1 VRRENIKMDNK
12 QELVSLFDKVTDAE
26 QQEILGRLRE
36 MAYMD
41 TPRTL
46 DEMIKQACDR
56 KNLDEEHRKMAVK
69 LFVVYR
75 SRVMMAMYY
84 VEMFEIRRWGKRLD
98 QIEMSLA
105 FRNWHPFLD
114 EVAQK
119 LQLSEDEIRCLGYL
133 FHDYFLPRAE
143 KLFPVTIRE
152 LMERAF
158 NFRDD
163 FEQEYKKS
171 TFEISKIKDLAKL
184 YMTQRFQRRMNS
196 ILFWCEDNPSEYKE
210 QVWRNILA
218 SEQMSASKR
227 ERLMKCPREDFCGEP
242 ITIRFSAGPSCE
254 LTQKEKREGVLQAYE
269 ALNQRQPYSDIMRES
284 GLSFEEVRILDC
296 FTVRKEVER

>member
-1 VRRENIKMDNK
+1 MME
-12 QELVSLFDKVTDAE
+12 
-26 QQEILGRLRE
+26 
-36 MAYMD
+36 
-41 TPRTL
+41 
-46 DEMIKQACDR
+46 QACDR
-56 KNLDEEHRKMAVK
+56 KNPDEEQRKMAAK

-105 FRNWHPFLD
+105 FRNWHPFLE

-119 LQLSEDEIRCLGYL
+119 LQLSEDEILCVGYL
-133 FHDYFLPRAE
+133 FHDYFLLKAE
-143 KLFPVTIRE
+143 KLFPLTIRE
-152 LMERAF
+152 LMDRAF

-163 FEQEYKKS
+163 FEEQYKKD

-184 YMTQRFQRRMNS
+184 YMTQRFQHRVNS
-196 ILFWCEDNPSEYKE
+196 ISSVWWDNLSKYKD

-218 SEQMSASKR
+218 SEHMSAPKR

-254 LTQKEKREGVLQAYE
+254 LMQQDKREGVLQAYE